1 MAELIYLAIGTIIF
15 FWILYEVI
23 RRAVRAGIM
32 DAKKEMSSKGKKPPI
47 IF

>member
-1 MAELIYLAIGTIIF
+1 MGELIYIAIGVIIF

-32 DAKKEMSSKGKKPPI
+32 DAQREMKSKGKKPPI

>member
-1 MAELIYLAIGTIIF
+1 MAELIYLAIGAVIF

-23 RRAVRAGIM
+23 RRAVKAGIM
-32 DAKKEMSSKGKKPPI
+32 DANKEMNSKGKKPPI